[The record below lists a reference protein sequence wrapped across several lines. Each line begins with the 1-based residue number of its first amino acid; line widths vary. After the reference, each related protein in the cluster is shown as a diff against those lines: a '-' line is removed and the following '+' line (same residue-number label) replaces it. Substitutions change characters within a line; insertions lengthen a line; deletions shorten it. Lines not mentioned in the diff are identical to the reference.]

1 MNVAV
6 GSRLRR
12 LLLAVHLGCSVGW
25 VGAVCAYLA
34 LAFAVPPA
42 TDPEVVRAG
51 WIGMELVGWYAVVPL
66 AVGSLG
72 TGVLMGVVTKWGV
85 LRHYWVVISLVGT
98 TVLTTVLVLHM
109 PDVSALSD
117 EARRAGDEELLR
129 MGSDIA
135 HAVTGLVI
143 LVGILILNMYKP
155 RGMTRYGWHKDRAER
170 ARAAE
175 RRASVG
181 T

>member
-1 MNVAV
+1 MAV
-6 GSRLRR
+6 GPRLRR
-12 LLLAVHLGCSVGW
+12 LLLALHLACSIGW
-25 VGAVCAYLA
+25 IGAVCAYLA

-42 TDPEVVRAG
+42 TDPDVVRAG

-72 TGVLMGVVTKWGV
+72 TGILMGAVTKWGL
-85 LRHYWVVISLVGT
+85 LRHYWVLISLVGT

-109 PDVSALSD
+109 PDVSALAD

-135 HAVTGLVI
+135 HALIGLVL
-143 LVGILILNMYKP
+143 LVGILVLNLYKP
-155 RGMTRYGWHKDRAER
+155 RGMTRYGWRKDRAER

-175 RRASVG
+175 RRAAVG